1 MHTMKF
7 PFILVFLSLIAL
19 DIKASKPNLS
29 NSSAIKVAQKDI
41 SSSAVYFTENKGQVH
56 DGYYNKR
63 NDVLFMGNT
72 PHEQLVI
79 TGKGVSHQLKR
90 VLNTGNHKLKKH
102 ERFLDTSAKVS
113 IDYYRV
119 DMQWLGSNE
128 NPQAEKYKASKDY
141 INYYNVKYAED
152 GILGVRNYESVRLKN
167 IYNGIDVHYYA
178 KGNQIEYDYEVS
190 AGADYKQIKIQIT
203 GADAFINADGN
214 LEMKTPFGVISES
227 APRVFQN
234 GKELKSSWKQIDAQT
249 WGFEIE
255 QYNPNVAMVIDPL
268 TRVWGTYYGG
278 EKNDQFWE
286 GSIDEN
292 NNVLAGGS
300 TMSSNNIATSGA
312 HQVNHIGNASYDGY
326 LVKLNNSGQKMWATY
341 YGGQND
347 DYIYGTVTD
356 LNNNIIIAGQT
367 YSTWNIASNG
377 SYSQFMYG
385 STYFCDGFIAKF
397 DSTGTRIWGT
407 YYGVSD
413 LNDAF
418 SCLSIDKNSDIY
430 VAGVT
435 SSKSGLA
442 TTGTHQTTSTSNSTG
457 LLVKFS
463 SSGTRVWGT
472 YYGGVYGAS
481 FQEIA
486 IDKNLNILGVG
497 VTSSS
502 NGIATLNS
510 HQPGNSGGGND
521 GFVVKFNKNGIRKWG
536 TYYGGNGTDYCYGVC
551 TDSQNNVI
559 AVGATTSSNA
569 IATSGA
575 HRVIVNSASNDA
587 FIVKFDSLGYRKWGT
602 YYGGT
607 YINQFEGVC
616 ADKDGSIFAIGRT
629 FSPMDI
635 ATNDAYKVYLTGN
648 NTDGMIVKFNSNGTR
663 LLGSYYGGTDGEV
676 LASVK
681 ISKLGN
687 LFCFG
692 ASSSDTGVAS
702 YGAAQTV
709 YGGNN
714 LSSPYDGM
722 IVKFGLCKTS
732 SKSLTVSACKSYTWK
747 GNTYTQSGDYT
758 YTTANYLGCD
768 SIVTL
773 KLNILKS
780 VSTLVKLSACDSFV
794 WKGKTYKTSTSFYD
808 TLKSYQA
815 CDSIVES
822 QFVVKKSSSNVI
834 TAAVCNHYVWHNDTL
849 RNSGS
854 YYDTTIN
861 FVACDSITRLDLI
874 IYPSLSTNIQA
885 SACKSYTWYGNTYTS
900 NGKYTKKLQSIH
912 GCDSIVYLTLSI
924 NRFVRDTIQI
934 NTCSKQFNW
943 RGKLLLQTGNYF
955 DTSKVAGNCD
965 SIHMLVLDVTPI
977 GFLVQAID
985 QYKTVGKTAKYFVQ
999 SALPGVSFQW
1009 QSNVGFGWI
1018 NLNNA
1023 GQYLGVN
1030 KDTLTVKN
1038 VILSNDNH
1046 KFRCIVRIGN
1056 CTDTSNVASLYVCP
1070 LITEQPVKKYS
1081 GAGGSTFFIVKC
1093 DISNASFQW
1102 QADNGSG
1109 FQNLSNAGLYKG
1121 VNTNTL
1127 MVSNVAL
1134 TDNNTLYRCIVTYM
1148 NCKDTTD
1155 NAALLVLEKFNI
1167 NLCNNN
1173 SFVNVYPNPTHNFVN
1188 VLLPSDKVGS
1198 PYKITNDLGQ
1208 VLKTGH
1214 IASEQ
1219 STVDFKEFPSG
1230 VYILTIGDELL
1241 DCFKIVK
1248 IWDK

>member
-1 MHTMKF
+1 MKHSF
-7 PFILVFLSLIAL
+7 AFVLLFFAVCYLSANSSKLTKSDL
-19 DIKASKPNLS
+19 SPLNIKADSL
-29 NSSAIKVAQKDI
+29 VQ
-41 SSSAVYFTENKGQVH
+41 AVYFTENKGQIH
-56 DGYYNKR
+56 DGYYNR
-63 NDVLFMGNT
+63 RSDVLFMGNT
-72 PHEQLVI
+72 PQEQLI
-79 TGKGVSHQLKR
+79 ISGKGVSHQIKR
-90 VLNTGNHKLKKH
+90 VLNSGKNKLSKL
-102 ERFLDTSAKVS
+102 ERLLDTSLKISV
-113 IDYYRV
+113 DYYRV
-119 DMQWLGSNE
+119 DMQWLGSNQ

-141 INYYNVKYAED
+141 INYYNVKYAEN

-167 IYNGIDVHYYA
+167 VYDGIDVYYYA
-178 KGNQIEYDYEVS
+178 NGSQIEYDYEVS
-190 AGADYKQIKIQIT
+190 VGADYKQIKIQIS
-203 GADAFINADGN
+203 GADAFVNANGN
-214 LEMKTPFGVISES
+214 LEMKTPLGVVSES

-234 GKELKSSWKQIDAQT
+234 GKELKSSWIQIDAQT

-278 EKNDQFWE
+278 SASDQFYS
-286 GSIDEN
+286 GDIDDN
-292 NNVLAGGS
+292 GNVYAGGY
-300 TMSSNNIATSGA
+300 TKSSNNIATNGSHQSTRSG
-312 HQVNHIGNASYDGY
+312 NYEDGI
-326 LVKLNNSGQKMWATY
+326 LLKLNTNGSKLWCTY
-341 YGGQND
+341 YGG
-347 DYIYGTVTD
+347 TD
-356 LNNNIIIAGQT
+356 EDFIHSLKFSKNYLFIGGET
-367 YSTWNIASNG
+367 RSTSNMSTIG
-377 SYSQFMYG
+377 SFKSALG
-385 STYFCDGFIAKF
+385 GNSYFKEGFIAKF
-397 DSTGTRIWGT
+397 DTTGSRIWGT
-407 YYGVSD
+407 YYGVDGFSD
-413 LNDAF
+413 GIVEVDA
-418 SCLSIDKNSDIY
+418 NATGDIFVVGFTESQSGLGTNGAY
-430 VAGVT
+430 QVT
-435 SSKSGLA
+435 S
-442 TTGTHQTTSTSNSTG
+442 TTNGSSFIA
-457 LLVKFS
+457 KFS
-463 SSGTRVWGT
+463 SSGSRIWGT
-472 YYGGVYGAS
+472 YFSAGSIGCIVV
-481 FQEIA
+481 
-486 IDKNLNILGVG
+486 DKNSNIICGG
-497 VTSSS
+497 TTIS
-502 NGIATLNS
+502 NSGISTINA
-510 HQPGNSGGGND
+510 HQPAFIGGGND
-521 GFVVKFNKNGIRKWG
+521 AFLVKFNSSGVRLWG
-536 TYYGGNGTDYCYGVC
+536 TYYGGNGTDYCHSLCV
-551 TDSQNNVI
+551 DSLKSVI
-559 AVGATTSSNA
+559 AVGYTTSSNY

-575 HRVIVNSASNDA
+575 HRNIVNTASYDA
-587 FIVKFDSLGYRKWGT
+587 FIVKFDSLGNRNWGT

-607 YINQFEGVC
+607 NINLFEGVC
-616 ADKDGSIFAIGRT
+616 SDKDGNLFAIGRT
-629 FSPMDI
+629 QSNSDV
-635 ATNDAYKVYLTGN
+635 ATNDAYKIYLTGS
-648 NTDGMIVKFNSNGTR
+648 NTDGMIVKFSSNGTR
-663 LLGSYYGGTDGEV
+663 LLGSYYGGTDADV
-676 LASVK
+676 FASVK

-692 ASSSDTGVAS
+692 ASASDTGVAS

-714 LSSPYDGM
+714 LSSPFDGM

-732 SKSLTVSACKSYTWK
+732 SKSFTVSACKSYTWK

-758 YTTANYLGCD
+758 YTAANYLGCD

-773 KLNILKS
+773 KLSILKS

-815 CDSIVES
+815 CDSIVEL
-822 QFVVKKSSSNVI
+822 QFTVKNSSTRTLSV
-834 TAAVCNHYVWHNDTL
+834 AVCNQYIWHNDTL
-849 RNSGS
+849 KNTGT
-854 YYDTTIN
+854 YYDTAVN
-861 FVACDSITRLDLI
+861 AVGCDSITRLDLI

-885 SACKSYTWYGNTYTS
+885 SACKSYTWYGNSYTS

-924 NRFVRDTIQI
+924 NRFVRDTVQI

-955 DTSKVAGNCD
+955 DTTKVTGNCD

-977 GFLVQAID
+977 GFLVQAVD

-1030 KDTLTVKN
+1030 TDTLYVKN

-1046 KFRCIVRIGN
+1046 KFRCIVKIGN

-1070 LITEQPVKKYS
+1070 LITEQPVKKYT
-1081 GAGGSTFFIVKC
+1081 GAGGSTFFTVSC

-1127 MVSNVAL
+1127 LVNNVAL

-1148 NCKDTTD
+1148 NCQDTTD
-1155 NAALLVLEKFNI
+1155 TAALLVLEKFNI

-1173 SFVNVYPNPTHNFVN
+1173 SFVNVYPNPTHNYVN

-1208 VLKTGH
+1208 VVKTGH
-1214 IASEQ
+1214 IESET
-1219 STVDFKEFPSG
+1219 SKVDFKEFPSG

-1248 IWDK
+1248 IWDR